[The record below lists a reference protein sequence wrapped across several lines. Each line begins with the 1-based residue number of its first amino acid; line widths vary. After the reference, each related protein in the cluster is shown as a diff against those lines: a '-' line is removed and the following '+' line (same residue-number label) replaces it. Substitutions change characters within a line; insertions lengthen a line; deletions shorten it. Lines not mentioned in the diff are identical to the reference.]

1 MSYRLINANAIA
13 EKYPEVNDLPCI
25 YADIP
30 NGLDDRH
37 YTVIPVEDQI
47 RNATKEFISNG
58 LGINLSRVND
68 IKIDMRNKDGQIKN
82 ISIEFIPNENLED

>member
-1 MSYRLINANAIA
+1 MSYRLINANSIA

-30 NGLDDRH
+30 NELDNRH

-47 RNATKEFISNG
+47 RNVINEFISNG
-58 LGINLSRVND
+58 LGIDLSRVND
-68 IKIDMRNKDGQIKN
+68 IKIDMRNEDGQIKN
-82 ISIEFIPNENLED
+82 ISIEFIPNENLEN

>member
-1 MSYRLINANAIA
+1 MSYRLINANDIA

-30 NGLDDRH
+30 SGLDDRH
-37 YTVIPVEDQI
+37 YIVIPVEDQI

-68 IKIDMRNKDGQIKN
+68 IKIDMRNDDGQIKN
-82 ISIEFIPNENLED
+82 ISIEFIPNENMED